1 MSEEERVLAAEELLL
16 NWLKQ
21 VGRPIT
27 AEELDHFRRGAPA
40 PISPL
45 DVQGASW
52 NLVNSGKAKFT
63 PDRRLLAADAA

>member
-1 MSEEERVLAAEELLL
+1 MSEEERVSAAEDLLL
-16 NWLKQ
+16 NWLRQ
-21 VGRPIT
+21 AGRPVT
-27 AEELDHFRRGAPA
+27 AEELDHLRRGAPA

-63 PDRRLLAADAA
+63 PDRRLLAVDAA